1 MKKGYLFAVLIIFV
15 CLSYISAN
23 NQNYAGIGI
32 DVNISNS
39 SNGYYRDSGSR
50 NVEIRNFIPK
60 EFKSGD
66 VQFNI
71 QIYNK
76 QNNSLSNVIAFVTGE
91 GYSTY
96 DVFPI
101 ENLGS
106 GEKDYVFVNGNFK
119 KTGNITLTIWIEGD
133 IFYQDVRVI
142 SDSDLDEKQKAEEQ
156 RKEILLNLSDTLGD
170 LEQNYNALEDELS
183 SKSDNNYD
191 VSRINLDDLKRI
203 LRDTQ
208 LNILTENIGEARI
221 NLNLA
226 QQEYNDQKNNLGRT
240 SKIPFIQRTKDYAV
254 LFSAIAGALI
264 MFFTLSEMLRRRG
277 ESVFSTVG
285 RIVKTK
291 DREVV
296 KVKRKRY

>member
-1 MKKGYLFAVLIIFV
+1 M
-15 CLSYISAN
+15 
-23 NQNYAGIGI
+23 
-32 DVNISNS
+32 
-39 SNGYYRDSGSR
+39 
-50 NVEIRNFIPK
+50 
-60 EFKSGD
+60 
-66 VQFNI
+66 
-71 QIYNK
+71 
-76 QNNSLSNVIAFVTGE
+76 
-91 GYSTY
+91 
-96 DVFPI
+96 
-101 ENLGS
+101 
-106 GEKDYVFVNGNFK
+106 
-119 KTGNITLTIWIEGD
+119 
-133 IFYQDVRVI
+133 
-142 SDSDLDEKQKAEEQ
+142 
-156 RKEILLNLSDTLGD
+156 NLSDTLGD